1 MGRYKPQDFYFK
13 KAKRQKYV
21 ARSVYKLEEIQKK
34 YKIIK
39 PGSRVLDLGCAPGSW
54 LQYAE
59 EKVGPKGIVVGVDQ
73 KELKREFG
81 PRVYFLKEDVY
92 ELDPSRLKQYVPVFD
107 VVLSDMAPATTGIG
121 FVDSTRSVYLAERA
135 LEIAIA
141 VLKKGGFFLCKV
153 FEGEDFPSF
162 LKKYRGAFERVKII
176 KPKASRKDS
185 REIYLLGMGKKGQ
198 PSWKKEEDTPCQDI
212 QSGAR

>member
-1 MGRYKPQDFYFK
+1 MGKYKPHDFYFK
-13 KAKRQKYV
+13 KAKRQKYA
-21 ARSVYKLEEIQKK
+21 ARSVYKLDEIQKK
-34 YKIIK
+34 YRIIK

-73 KELKREFG
+73 KELKKEFSS
-81 PRVYFLKEDVY
+81 RVYFLKEDVY
-92 ELDPSRLKQYVPVFD
+92 ELDPMKLKKYAPVFD

-135 LEIAIA
+135 LEIAMM
-141 VLKKGGFFLCKV
+141 VLKKGGYFLCKV

-162 LKKYRGAFERVKII
+162 LKKYREAFERVKII

-185 REIYLLGMGKKGQ
+185 REIYLLGIGKKVQHGR
-198 PSWKKEEDTPCQDI
+198 KKEEVTPCQDI
-212 QSGAR
+212 QSGAQ